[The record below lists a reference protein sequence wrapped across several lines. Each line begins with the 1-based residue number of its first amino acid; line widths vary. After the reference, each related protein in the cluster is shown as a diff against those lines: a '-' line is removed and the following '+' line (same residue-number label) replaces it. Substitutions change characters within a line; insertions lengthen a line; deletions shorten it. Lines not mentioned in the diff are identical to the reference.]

1 MNDFVMIG
9 GAFAAAVAVF
19 TMFMMYSIYGGVHDS
34 LRNAKVGNVYNFMYE
49 QPVSGERER
58 YLANVIDVTTLSEDS
73 IRNLNRRSNYR
84 RFDPIFVR
92 TPHLVTCQTP
102 DGKIRNFYAE
112 RTSNCRRPLLA
123 KALFGTR
130 FAAALL

>member
-1 MNDFVMIG
+1 MNDFIMVG
-9 GAFAAAVAVF
+9 GAIAIGVGVF
-19 TMFMMYSIYGGVHDS
+19 SSFILYAIYGGVHDS
-34 LRNAKVGNVYNFMYE
+34 LRNAKVGSIYNFMYE
-49 QPVSGERER
+49 QPVTGDRER
-58 YLANVIDVTTLSEDS
+58 YLAKVIDVTTLSEDS

-84 RFDPIFVR
+84 RFDPVFVR

-130 FAAALL
+130 FAAALI

>member
-1 MNDFVMIG
+1 MNAVMISG
-9 GAFAAAVAVF
+9 VAMVVVGVVGLLAI
-19 TMFMMYSIYGGVHDS
+19 YSVYGGVHDS
-34 LRNAKVGNVYNFMYE
+34 LRNAKVGSVYNFMYE
-49 QPVSGERER
+49 QPVSGDRER
-58 YLANVIDVTTLSEDS
+58 YLAKVIGVTMLSEDS

-112 RTSNCRRPLLA
+112 RTSQCRRPLLA

-130 FAAALL
+130 FAAALI

>member
-1 MNDFVMIG
+1 MNAVVISGIVMVVVG
-9 GAFAAAVAVF
+9 VF
-19 TMFMMYSIYGGVHDS
+19 GLLAIYSVYGGVHDS
-34 LRNAKVGNVYNFMYE
+34 LRNAKVGSVYNFMYE
-49 QPVSGERER
+49 QPVTGDRER
-58 YLANVIDVTTLSEDS
+58 YLAKVIDVTTLSEDS

-112 RTSNCRRPLLA
+112 RTSQCRRPLLA

-130 FAAALL
+130 FAAALI

>member
-1 MNDFVMIG
+1 MNAVVISGIVMVVVG
-9 GAFAAAVAVF
+9 VF
-19 TMFMMYSIYGGVHDS
+19 GLLAIYSVYGGVHDS
-34 LRNAKVGNVYNFMYE
+34 LRNAKVGSVYNFMYE
-49 QPVSGERER
+49 QPVTGDRER
-58 YLANVIDVTTLSEDS
+58 YLAKVIDVTTLSEDS

>member
-1 MNDFVMIG
+1 MNAVMISG
-9 GAFAAAVAVF
+9 VAMVVVGVVGLLAI
-19 TMFMMYSIYGGVHDS
+19 YSVYGGVHDS
-34 LRNAKVGNVYNFMYE
+34 LRNAKVGSVYNFMYE
-49 QPVSGERER
+49 QPVSGDRER
-58 YLANVIDVTTLSEDS
+58 YLAKVIGVTMLSEDS

>member
-1 MNDFVMIG
+1 MISGIVMVVVG
-9 GAFAAAVAVF
+9 VF
-19 TMFMMYSIYGGVHDS
+19 GLLAIYSVYGGVHDS
-34 LRNAKVGNVYNFMYE
+34 LRNAKVGSVYNFMYE
-49 QPVSGERER
+49 QPVTGDRER
-58 YLANVIDVTTLSEDS
+58 YLAKVIDITTLSEDS

-112 RTSNCRRPLLA
+112 RTSQCRRPLLA

-130 FAAALL
+130 FAAALI

>member
-1 MNDFVMIG
+1 MISGIVMVVVG
-9 GAFAAAVAVF
+9 VF
-19 TMFMMYSIYGGVHDS
+19 GLLAIYSVYGGVHDS
-34 LRNAKVGNVYNFMYE
+34 LRNAKVGSVYNFMYE
-49 QPVSGERER
+49 QPVTGDRER
-58 YLANVIDVTTLSEDS
+58 YLAKVIDITTLSEDS
-73 IRNLNRRSNYR
+73 IRSLNRRSNYR

-112 RTSNCRRPLLA
+112 RTSQCRRPLLA

-130 FAAALL
+130 FAAALI

>member
-1 MNDFVMIG
+1 MMTIIASTVGVIAGVSIFGFAMNKRKVRC
-9 GAFAAAVAVF
+9 
-19 TMFMMYSIYGGVHDS
+19 
-34 LRNAKVGNVYNFMYE
+34 LENAKIGEIYNFVYR
-49 QPVSGERER
+49 QPVTGTPER
-58 YLANVIDVTTLSEDS
+58 YLAKVIDVTTLSEDS

-123 KALFGTR
+123 KFVFGTR
-130 FAAALL
+130 LAKIFS

>member
-1 MNDFVMIG
+1 MNAVVISGIVMVVVG
-9 GAFAAAVAVF
+9 VF
-19 TMFMMYSIYGGVHDS
+19 GLLAIYSVYGGVHDS
-34 LRNAKVGNVYNFMYE
+34 LRNAKVGSVYNFMYE
-49 QPVSGERER
+49 QPVTGDRER
-58 YLANVIDVTTLSEDS
+58 YLAKVIDVTTLSEDS

-112 RTSNCRRPLLA
+112 RTSQCRRPLLA

-130 FAAALL
+130 LAAALI